1 MRLIVP
7 IIIIIGVVIFQS
19 VFIVQ
24 EISQAIVLQF
34 GDPKKII
41 TKAGLNFKLPFI
53 QNVVYLDKRILNLDS
68 APEEV
73 IAADQKRLIVDA
85 IARFKIVDPLKFY
98 ISVGNERVARSR
110 LSTIINSRIRGVLGT
125 QELATL
131 LSTDRAK
138 QMAIIQNDVNTEAK
152 TLGIQIVVIGVFLFQ
167 SIVIV
172 QEINQ
177 AIVLQF
183 GDPKKI
189 ISKAGLN
196 FKLPFIQNV
205 VFLDKRILNLDN
217 APQEVIAADQKR
229 LIVDAIARFKIV
241 DPLKFYIS
249 VGNERVAR
257 SRLSTIINSRIRGVL
272 GTQELATLLSTD
284 RAKQMAINQNDVNTE
299 AKTLGI
305 QIVDVRI
312 KRADLPPANSDA
324 IYKRMQT
331 EREREAKEFRA
342 QGAEIAQ
349 KIRSTADKY
358 VTVLLANPNKKS
370 EIMKGEGDGQ
380 RNKIFANA
388 FGQDP
393 QFFAFYR
400 AMQAYETALIGG
412 ETSLVLSPD
421 SEFFKFFGKAM
432 KPR

>member
-1 MRLIVP
+1 MKVP
-7 IIIIIGVVIFQS
+7 KFIIPAV
-19 VFIVQ
+19 
-24 EISQAIVLQF
+24 
-34 GDPKKII
+34 
-41 TKAGLNFKLPFI
+41 
-53 QNVVYLDKRILNLDS
+53 
-68 APEEV
+68 
-73 IAADQKRLIVDA
+73 
-85 IARFKIVDPLKFY
+85 
-98 ISVGNERVARSR
+98 
-110 LSTIINSRIRGVLGT
+110 
-125 QELATL
+125 
-131 LSTDRAK
+131 
-138 QMAIIQNDVNTEAK
+138 
-152 TLGIQIVVIGVFLFQ
+152 VVIGVFLFQ
-167 SIVIV
+167 SLFIV

-217 APQEVIAADQKR
+217 EPQEVIAADQKR

-284 RAKQMAINQNDVNTE
+284 RAKQMSIIQNDVNTE

-349 KIRSTADKY
+349 KIRSTADKD
-358 VTVLLANPNKKS
+358 VTVLLAEANKKS
-370 EIMKGEGDGQ
+370 EIMKGEGDGL
-380 RNKIFANA
+380 RNKIFADA
-388 FGQDP
+388 FGKDP
-393 QFFAFYR
+393 QFFGFYR
-400 AMQAYETALIGG
+400 AMQAYEKALIGG

-421 SEFFKFFGKAM
+421 SEFFKFFGKSI
-432 KPR
+432 KPNAKR

>member
-1 MRLIVP
+1 MKAVKFVIPAIVLVA
-7 IIIIIGVVIFQS
+7 VVIFQS
-19 VFIVQ
+19 LFIVQ
-24 EISQAIVLQF
+24 EIS
-34 GDPKKII
+34 
-41 TKAGLNFKLPFI
+41 
-53 QNVVYLDKRILNLDS
+53 
-68 APEEV
+68 
-73 IAADQKRLIVDA
+73 
-85 IARFKIVDPLKFY
+85 
-98 ISVGNERVARSR
+98 
-110 LSTIINSRIRGVLGT
+110 
-125 QELATL
+125 
-131 LSTDRAK
+131 
-138 QMAIIQNDVNTEAK
+138 
-152 TLGIQIVVIGVFLFQ
+152 
-167 SIVIV
+167 
-172 QEINQ
+172 Q

-217 APQEVIAADQKR
+217 EPQEVIAADQKR

-284 RAKQMAINQNDVNTE
+284 RTKQMSIIQNDVNTE
-299 AKTLGI
+299 AKNFGI
-305 QIVDVRI
+305 EIVDVRI
-312 KRADLPPANSDA
+312 KRADLPPANSEA
-324 IYKRMQT
+324 IYLRMQT

-349 KIRSTADKY
+349 KIRSTADKD
-358 VTVLLANPNKKS
+358 VTVILAEANKKS
-370 EIMKGEGDGQ
+370 EIMKGEGDGL
-380 RNKIFANA
+380 RNKIFADA

-400 AMQAYETALIGG
+400 AMQAYEKALIGG

-432 KPR
+432 KPAVKR